1 MCKCGA
7 LPIPPFTD
15 WTYERSNEFLFWL
28 GNLADVK
35 ISSIEFAISLS
46 TSSKWEGTEV
56 LYELF
61 STLSSEDEIEPIT
74 CKRFLPELLS
84 MKERLRNID
93 GLGAQI
99 ISITIPAELQ
109 ENIAA
114 LNFII
119 DAFQHSKSRRCRL
132 LLTE

>member
-1 MCKCGA
+1 MR
-7 LPIPPFTD
+7 T
-15 WTYERSNEFLFWL
+15 RSLR
-28 GNLADVK
+28 AR
-35 ISSIEFAISLS
+35 
-46 TSSKWEGTEV
+46 EG
-56 LYELF
+56 LHELF
-61 STLSSEDEIEPIT
+61 FTLFSEDEIELGT
-74 CKRFLPELLS
+74 CKRTLPHLLS

-99 ISITIPAELQ
+99 ISGTIPAELQ